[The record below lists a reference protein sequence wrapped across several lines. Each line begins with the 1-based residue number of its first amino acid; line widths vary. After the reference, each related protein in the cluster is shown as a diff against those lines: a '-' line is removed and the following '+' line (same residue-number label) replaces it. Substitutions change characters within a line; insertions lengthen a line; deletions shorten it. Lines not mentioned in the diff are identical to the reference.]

1 MSSVRERNW
10 IPLIF
15 VFTFVLVG
23 VIALLFF
30 LPGYEGEVGF
40 DVTVLPLMNA
50 IYNCFT
56 LAFLIIAL
64 VAVKRKNIKMH
75 RTFIWAAFVT
85 TALFLVTYVV
95 YHFLTE
101 PTSYCGS
108 EVMRYIY
115 LFILATHVILAVV
128 NVPLALISVTLGLGG
143 KIRQHRRIGKWTMPI
158 WLYVSFTG
166 IVVYLMIS
174 PYYGS

>member
-1 MSSVRERNW
+1 
-10 IPLIF
+10 
-15 VFTFVLVG
+15 
-23 VIALLFF
+23 
-30 LPGYEGEVGF
+30 
-40 DVTVLPLMNA
+40 
-50 IYNCFT
+50 
-56 LAFLIIAL
+56 
-64 VAVKRKNIKMH
+64 VKRKNIKMH

-95 YHFLTE
+95 YHYLTE
-101 PTSYCGS
+101 PTAYGGS

-115 LFILATHVILAVV
+115 LFVLATHIILAIV

-143 KIRQHRRIGKWTMPI
+143 RIKQHRRIGKWTMPI

-166 IVVYLMIS
+166 IVVYLLIS

>member
-1 MSSVRERNW
+1 MPSVSERNW
-10 IPLIF
+10 TPLIF

-23 VIALLFF
+23 IIALLFF

-40 DVTVLPLMNA
+40 DVTLLPLLNA

-56 LAFLIIAL
+56 LSFLVIAL
-64 VAVKRKNIKMH
+64 IAVKRKNIKMH

-95 YHFLTE
+95 YHYLTE
-101 PTSYCGS
+101 PTPYGGS
-108 EVMRYIY
+108 QVMRFVY
-115 LFILATHVILAVV
+115 LLILATHVILAIV

-143 KIRQHRRIGKWTMPI
+143 RVKQHRRIGNWTMPI
-158 WLYVSFTG
+158 WLYVSFTA
-166 IVVYLMIS
+166 IVVYLLIS

>member
-1 MSSVRERNW
+1 VSSLRERNW
-10 IPLIF
+10 TPLI
-15 VFTFVLVG
+15 VAFTVVLVG
-23 VIALLFF
+23 IIALLFF
-30 LPGYEGEVGF
+30 LPGYEGDVGF
-40 DVTVLPLMNA
+40 DVTILPLMNA

-64 VAVKRKNIKMH
+64 VAVKRKNIRLH
-75 RTFIWAAFVT
+75 RAFIWAAFVT

-101 PTSYCGS
+101 PTSYGGS
-108 EVMRYIY
+108 QVMRYIY
-115 LFILATHVILAVV
+115 LFILATHVLLAIV

-174 PYYGS
+174 PYYGT